1 MASIIN
7 ITRGDPTVVN
17 RYLADQLGEAERLA
31 FEEEML
37 RDPEVLKEVEA
48 TARFKAGLMQL
59 RATGELAALQ
69 APGTARLRLA
79 FAAAAV
85 LAMLV
90 IGLGVQQWQGRGSRM
105 LLAGAPLSLP
115 SGRVYTLF
123 STRSQGAD
131 LVIDLPPVRRALQLR
146 VLPDIG
152 DERSHFRAALSAE
165 GAAAT
170 SAAIVEDLQPGADGF
185 VTLFVDSGRL
195 VPGRYRLTLEQTG
208 DTAGS
213 AETGAAETV
222 GAAGTAAFTL
232 EIRPAGTSP

>member
-1 MASIIN
+1 MASIIS

-90 IGLGVQQWQGRGSRM
+90 IGLGVQQWQGGGSRM
-105 LLAGAPLSLP
+105 LLAGVPDSLQI
-115 SGRVYTLF
+115 GQRYALL
-123 STRSQGAD
+123 STRSD
-131 LVIDLPPVRRALQLR
+131 ETDVVIDLPVSRQAIALR
-146 VLPDIG
+146 VLPDAG
-152 DERSHFRAALSAE
+152 DAQSRYRVSLSGPGADAARASSVE
-165 GAAAT
+165 G
-170 SAAIVEDLQPGADGF
+170 LQPGPDGF
-185 VTLFVDSGRL
+185 LTLYLDSA
-195 VPGRYRLTLEQTG
+195 RLTPGLHRMVVELESRTEAAAAI
-208 DTAGS
+208 DTF
-213 AETGAAETV
+213 TFRVRKV
-222 GAAGTAAFTL
+222 GAG
-232 EIRPAGTSP
+232 P

>member
-1 MASIIN
+1 MASIIS
-7 ITRGDPTVVN
+7 ISRGDPTVVN

-31 FEEEML
+31 FEAEML
-37 RDPEVLKEVEA
+37 RDPEVLEEVEA

-59 RATGELAALQ
+59 RASGELPALHER
-69 APGTARLRLA
+69 GSSRLRLA

-90 IGLGVQQWQGRGSRM
+90 IGIGVQQWQGRSGRM

-115 SGRVYTLF
+115 SGQAYTLF

-131 LVIDLPPVRRALQLR
+131 LVIDLPPVPRALQLR

-152 DERSHFRAALSAE
+152 NERSHFRAALSAD
-165 GAAAT
+165 GVAAKP
-170 SAAIVEDLQPGADGF
+170 AAIVQDLQPDADGF

-195 VPGRYRLTLEQTG
+195 APGRYRLTVEQTP
-208 DTAGS
+208 D
-213 AETGAAETV
+213 TGAAAE
-222 GAAGTAAFTL
+222 TAAFTL
-232 EIRPAGTSP
+232 EVRAAGSAP